1 MIPTV
6 PHPPRPRLW
15 PLLVFVIALVWSG
28 CAAVTPS
35 ERAGWRAGV
44 GREKITP
51 TDALWMTG
59 YASRDHPAEGT
70 SQDLWVKALAISDS
84 AGNRAVLLTL
94 DLCGVTREISDR
106 VALEI
111 MRRYGLPRSAV
122 MTNVSHTHCS
132 PWLEGSIAGL
142 RIFPPDGVKKA
153 TVYRAALESKMIAA
167 AAHALDS
174 MTPAALAWG
183 EDQAT
188 FGINRREN
196 AEKDVAARRAA
207 GTLKGPSDPRVPVLA
222 IYDAASGSLRG
233 LLLSYA
239 CHNTTLSIYQWHGDY
254 AGSAQAE
261 LERRHPG
268 ATVMFTSGCGADI
281 NPNPRGTVEL
291 AEQHGRAL
299 ADAADR
305 ALARPLTHVEGR
317 FASAMEDI
325 TLSFTRKP
333 TSAELREAME
343 KEQPSKAMHQ
353 AWSASLKEQLRTKG
367 DAILSYAYPIQVWKL
382 GALSWAALGGEVVVD
397 YSLRL
402 RSEHQGNLWVF
413 GYSTDVMAYIPNERV
428 LREGRYEGATSM
440 VPYARPS
447 PWTAGL
453 EEKIVAKTH
462 DLLAQTTAK

>member
-1 MIPTV
+1 M
-6 PHPPRPRLW
+6 RL
-15 PLLVFVIALVWSG
+15 LLFVVAVFWSG
-28 CAAVTPS
+28 CASVTPS
-35 ERAGWRAGV
+35 VRTGWRAGL

-70 SQDLWVKALAISDS
+70 AQDLWVKALAISDP

-106 VALEI
+106 VATEI
-111 MRRYGLPRSAV
+111 MRRYRLPRSAV

-132 PWLEGSIAGL
+132 PWLEGNIVGL
-142 RIFPPDGVKKA
+142 RIFPSEGVKKA
-153 TVYRAALESKMIAA
+153 AIYRAELERKMIAA
-167 AAHALDS
+167 AAAALDA
-174 MTPAALAWG
+174 MAPATLAWG
-183 EDQAT
+183 ENQAT

-222 IYDAASGSLRG
+222 IHDAATGALRG

-254 AGSAQAE
+254 AGCAQAE

-268 ATVMFTSGCGADI
+268 ATVMFMIGCGADI
-281 NPNPRGTVEL
+281 NPSPRGTVEL
-291 AEQHGRAL
+291 AAQHGRAL
-299 ADAADR
+299 ADATDR
-305 ALARPLTHVEGR
+305 ALAGPLTRVDGR

-325 TLSFTRKP
+325 TLTFARRP
-333 TSAELREAME
+333 TEAELREAME
-343 KEQPSKAMHQ
+343 KEQPNKAMHQ
-353 AWSASLKEQLRTKG
+353 AWSTSLTEQLRMKG
-367 DAILSYAYPIQVWKL
+367 DSILSYAYPVQVWKL
-382 GALSWAALGGEVVVD
+382 GALSWAALAGEVVVD
-397 YSLRL
+397 YALRL

-413 GYSTDVMAYIPNERV
+413 GYATDVMAYIPNERV
-428 LREGRYEGATSM
+428 LHEGRYEGATSM
-440 VPYARPS
+440 IPYARPS

-462 DLLAQTTAK
+462 ELLAQTSRK

>member
-1 MIPTV
+1 MITTDPR
-6 PHPPRPRLW
+6 PPRPRLW
-15 PLLVFVIALVWSG
+15 PLLLFVLAVAWSG
-28 CAAVTPS
+28 CASVTPS
-35 ERAGWRAGV
+35 ERAGWRAGL

-111 MRRYGLPRSAV
+111 MQRYGLPRSAV

-132 PWLEGSIAGL
+132 PWLEGSIVGL

-153 TVYRAALESKMIAA
+153 AIYRAALEKKMIAA

-174 MTPAALAWG
+174 MTPATLAWS

-207 GTLKGPSDPRVPVLA
+207 QQLWARE
-222 IYDAASGSLRG
+222 R
-233 LLLSYA
+233 LLTYA
-239 CHNTTLSIYQWHGDY
+239 CHKTTLSIYQWHGDY

-299 ADAADR
+299 ADATDR
-305 ALARPLTHVEGR
+305 ALARPLTRVEGR

-325 TLSFTRKP
+325 TLSFARKP

-353 AWSASLKEQLRTKG
+353 AWSASLTEQLRTKG

-397 YSLRL
+397 YALRL

-428 LREGRYEGATSM
+428 LQEGRYEGATSM

-447 PWTAGL
+447 PWTPGL